1 MKKGRTG
8 KNLIILLLVML
19 PLLIGAK
26 FLDLELRNVKGDPL
40 VDMTLLVNG
49 NSVKAQPADPDA
61 DYEGQEEE
69 KPAESE
75 ASVRIINDK
84 KKSVAIRVSKDQVYI
99 DNQLIVGKP
108 FEKSFE
114 EIYKSGMSVEVTDDY
129 GDYRAMKKVL
139 DYLDEAGIFYSKKE
153 TR

>member
-49 NSVKAQPADPDA
+49 NSVTPKALETGD
-61 DYEGQEEE
+61 EGGEE
-69 KPAESE
+69 KKPENTE
-75 ASVRIINDK
+75 ASVTMVTDK
-84 KKSVAIRVSKDQVYI
+84 KKSVAIRVSKDQIYI

-108 FEKSFE
+108 FDKAFE
-114 EIYKSGMSVEVTDDY
+114 ETYKKGMDVNVTDDY
-129 GDYRAMKKVL
+129 ADYKTMMKVV
-139 DYLDEAGIFYSKKE
+139 DYLEEAGVFYSIKE